1 MRMKLYALIAGLFL
15 ALAGKNVSAQT
26 NTPDVAN
33 FTFNVNPGNNVS
45 FTNTSVLGPG
55 TIVGERR
62 AWWFFGDGTQQSS
75 PALGNMQ
82 HHYNVAGTYTVCLK
96 IYRYFN
102 NDSALTASVCKTV
115 VL

>member
-1 MRMKLYALIAGLFL
+1 MRKLFATLAGLFI
-15 ALAGKNVSAQT
+15 ALASINISAQT

-33 FTFNVNPGNNVS
+33 FTFNTYPGNNVS
-45 FTNTSVLGPG
+45 FTNTSVLGS
-55 TIVGERR
+55 VAGERR
-62 AWWFFGDGTQQSS
+62 AWWFFGDGTSQPG

-82 HHYNVAGTYTVCLK
+82 HHYNVAGSYTVCLK

-102 NDSALTASVCKTV
+102 NDSVLTGSVCKTV